1 MFISLIL
8 LIFISDDIAQQGRDA
23 KSGKS
28 SVLKKP
34 AADTRSLDGASVAK
48 SAKSLAFAD
57 GIKQCHGI
65 YSETICF
72 QSSSTVFS
80 IFQYEENFFLNL
92 V

>member
-34 AADTRSLDGASVAK
+34 ATDTRSLDGASVAK

-65 YSETICF
+65 YSETIAFNNPAHFF
-72 QSSSTVFS
+72 QFFSMKKISFST
-80 IFQYEENFFLNL
+80 
-92 V
+92 